1 MKTIEEIR
9 TQKEGQTIDCKSA
22 QIDPKAL
29 AVPIVAMA
37 NADGGT
43 LAIGI
48 SDKTRK
54 IEGVDQYTEKLN
66 ELLRVP
72 FDFCNPS
79 VQVTCSYMPCTDKDG
94 KENHIL
100 LMEIPASMY
109 LHTNQADEAFVRVGD
124 KSRKL
129 TFEERVQL
137 MYDKG
142 ERFYEDTAVYGATV
156 DDIDM
161 NAVAEYAKM
170 VGYGKSPMEYLRE
183 NNGFVTT
190 NKQDEEVVSTAC
202 ILLFGKYPQ
211 KFFPRARTRFIRYEG
226 VDEKV
231 GAEMNVIKDVT
242 FEGTILH
249 QVEKTIE
256 FIETQVR
263 EHTFLGQH
271 GQFVTLRDYP
281 KFVIQ
286 EMTVNSVCHRAY
298 SIKGTEIQIK
308 MFDDRLVFESP
319 GKLPGMVK
327 PDNIR
332 YTHFSRNPKIAA
344 FLKAYHYV
352 KEFGEGL
359 DRICREQEAN
369 GAKTPSFRTDE
380 FILKITV
387 PKVTEKV
394 AEKVTV
400 NDEKVAEKV
409 IETEQETEQKQAERL
424 TENRPGLIE
433 KHQKLIEKL
442 IEKAARQGDKLTG
455 NRISILRLVMDDP
468 YISKADLSKLVGISV
483 AAISANIE
491 VMRGK
496 YLRRVGPDKG
506 GFWEIIEE

>member
-1 MKTIEEIR
+1 
-9 TQKEGQTIDCKSA
+9 
-22 QIDPKAL
+22 
-29 AVPIVAMA
+29 
-37 NADGGT
+37 
-43 LAIGI
+43 
-48 SDKTRK
+48 
-54 IEGVDQYTEKLN
+54 
-66 ELLRVP
+66 
-72 FDFCNPS
+72 
-79 VQVTCSYMPCTDKDG
+79 
-94 KENHIL
+94 
-100 LMEIPASMY
+100 MEIPASSS
-109 LHTNQADEAFVRVGD
+109 LHTNQADEAFMRVGD
-124 KSRKL
+124 KSQKL
-129 TFEERVQL
+129 SFDERVQL

-156 DDIDM
+156 DDIDIE
-161 NAVAEYAKM
+161 AVANYVKM

-183 NNGFVTT
+183 NNSFVTL
-190 NKQDEEVVSTAC
+190 NKEGEEDVSTAC
-202 ILLFGKYPQ
+202 ILLFGKNPQ

-242 FEGTILH
+242 FEGTILN

-263 EHTFLGQH
+263 EHTFLRQH
-271 GQFVTLRDYP
+271 GQFVTVRDYP

-308 MFDDRLVFESP
+308 MFDDRLSFESP

-327 PDNIR
+327 PANIR

-369 GAKTPSFRTDE
+369 GAKVPSFRTDE

-394 AEKVTV
+394 NV
-400 NDEKVAEKV
+400 NDVKV
-409 IETEQETEQKQAERL
+409 IEKVNVNRQRL
-424 TENRPGLIE
+424 M
-433 KHQKLIEKL
+433 EKL
-442 IEKAARQGDKLTG
+442 IEKAKINGDKLTG
-455 NRISILRLVMDDP
+455 NRITILELMIDNP
-468 YISKADLSKLVGISV
+468 YVSVIELSKAVGISV
-483 AAISANIE
+483 NSIMRNINY
-491 VMRGK
+491 MRGR
-496 YLRRVGPDKG
+496 YLQRVGADKN
-506 GFWEIIEE
+506 GFWEIIS

>member
-1 MKTIEEIR
+1 MTIQEIITR
-9 TQKEGQTIDCKSA
+9 KEDQTFDCKSI

-37 NADGGT
+37 NADGGV
-43 LAIGI
+43 LAIGV
-48 SDKTRK
+48 SDKTRTL
-54 IEGVDQYTEKLN
+54 EGVDQHTEKLN

-79 VQVTCSYMPCTDKDG
+79 IPVTCSYLPCKDKDG
-94 KENHIL
+94 NENHIL

-109 LHTNQADEAFVRVGD
+109 LHTNQADEAFMRVGD

-129 TFEERVQL
+129 PFDERVQL

-161 NAVAEYAKM
+161 DAVAEYTKL
-170 VGYGKSPMEYLRE
+170 VGYSKTPLEYLRE

-190 NKQDEEVVSTAC
+190 NKQGEEDVSTAC
-202 ILLFGKYPQ
+202 ILLFGKNPQ

-226 VDEKV
+226 IDEKV

-242 FEGTILH
+242 FEGTILN
-249 QVEKTIE
+249 QVKKTIE

-263 EHTFLGQH
+263 EHTYLGQH
-271 GQFVTLRDYP
+271 GQFVTRRDYP
-281 KFVIQ
+281 EFVIQ

-327 PDNIR
+327 PTNIR
-332 YTHFSRNPKIAA
+332 NTHFSRNPKIAA

-352 KEFGEGL
+352 KEYGEGV
-359 DRICREQEAN
+359 DRIYRELEAN
-369 GAKTPSFRTDE
+369 GTSALSFRTDD

-387 PKVTEKV
+387 PKVTESELNRT
-394 AEKVTV
+394 EKVT
-400 NDEKVAEKV
+400 EK
-409 IETEQETEQKQAERL
+409 ISGRTESELNR
-424 TENRPGLIE
+424 TENNLKITSKVDRLIE
-433 KHQKLIEKL
+433 KCLSNGEKL
-442 IEKAARQGDKLTG
+442 SERRIE
-455 NRISILRLVMDDP
+455 ILRLMEDNP
-468 YISKADLSKLVGISV
+468 YISKVDLGKTLGLHPSSV
-483 AAISANIE
+483 WRNIE
-491 VMRGK
+491 AMRGK

-506 GFWEIIEE
+506 GFWEIIS